1 MTVTSVVYD
10 TARMRVLVVVL
21 LLFVVPPIASGS
33 ASAESEVALIVDLD
47 ANDESNSLVLERVRR
62 DLHLAG
68 YARTDDEMLRQ
79 SMVGPLPG
87 AADWS
92 AEEAQLANAEDAY
105 ESFELPKAIA
115 ALDSFDRGW
124 KGKPSTA
131 KGIRLL
137 SKRYLLGGLVR
148 FAEGNRDKA
157 RDNFRLSHRLAP
169 SVLHLDR
176 SQYRPALV
184 TLFEEA
190 VKANQAAV
198 VIRFRPDFEPAFSK
212 LFVDGRLHRRG
223 SAMLAGPHLLS
234 VEAPGFER
242 AILVKML
249 AANTKLVV
257 RLQKTGRL
265 AMLHQLRRDART
277 LTLEALGTLTAEAG
291 VHSLVLLRRGTG
303 SRTGAVYRHGER
315 SLTQWAVLGSAEW
328 QSALSQRASHKNTLV
343 GPHPTSQGNAAW
355 YKTWW
360 GGGLLVVG
368 GSAIV
373 GSTLFLLLSPSDSS
387 STTIGEWCF
396 ENC

>member
-1 MTVTSVVYD
+1 MYD

-21 LLFVVPPIASGS
+21 LLFVVPFIVVPLIALGS
-33 ASAESEVALIVDLD
+33 ARADSEVALIVDLD
-47 ANDESNSLVLERVRR
+47 ANAEPNALLLERVRR

-68 YARTDDEMLRQ
+68 YARSDDEMLRGA
-79 SMVGPLPG
+79 MVDALPS

-92 AEEAQLANAEDAY
+92 AQEAQLASAELAY
-105 ESFELPKAIA
+105 ESFKLSKAIG
-115 ALDSFDRGW
+115 ALDSFDRSW
-124 KGKPSTA
+124 KEKPSTA

-148 FAEGNRDKA
+148 FAEGNKNKA

-184 TLFEEA
+184 ALFGAA
-190 VKANQAAV
+190 VKANLDSV
-198 VIRFRPDFEPAFSK
+198 VIQFRPDFEPAAAR
-212 LFVDGRLHRRG
+212 LFVDGRLHKQG
-223 SAMLAGPHLLS
+223 SPMLAGPHLLS

-242 AILVKML
+242 AIFVKML

-257 RLQKTGRL
+257 RLQETGRI
-265 AMLHQLRRDART
+265 AKLHQLRRGART
-277 LTLEALGTLTAEAG
+277 LALEVLGRLAQDSG
-291 VHSLVLLRRGTG
+291 VSALVLLRRG
-303 SRTGAVYRHGER
+303 SGAVYRHEEG
-315 SLTQWAVLGSAEW
+315 SLTKWAVVGSAEW
-328 QSALSQRASHKNTLV
+328 QSALSQLA
-343 GPHPTSQGNAAW
+343 PHRKTFGVHAESRRTDAW
-355 YKTWW
+355 YMTWW

-373 GSTLFLLLSPSDSS
+373 GSALFLLLSPSDSS
-387 STTIGEWCF
+387 DTTIGEWCF